1 MSEIKKEKI
10 TRAPVFIISGE
21 PSGDA
26 LGGELMKHLKSLRHE
41 LSFAGIGGKH
51 MRAQGLRSL
60 FPIEDLSLVG
70 LGEIL
75 PHKPKLLKRLN
86 QTVDAIKKTLP
97 DVVVTIDS
105 PDFSFRLGKRLKQD
119 SLTKNIPIVHYVAPA
134 VWAWREGRSKK
145 IAKVVNHLMTLFP
158 FEAKYFK
165 QHGLKTTFVGHPI
178 FDKEPVR
185 PNSLKVFKNRHKIQG
200 GPSLCLLPGSRKSE
214 IMKLMPI
221 YLKTIRLLEDKY
233 PKLSLIIPIV
243 PRTKLWVKRFLNQL
257 KTPYC
262 LVTDPSQKDLAIK
275 SSDIALATSGTISL
289 ELSFL
294 RKAHVVAYKLN
305 SITFRAIKLFAK
317 VNFVTIIN
325 IVARRE
331 IIPEFLQEKCQ
342 PNRLFSALDSLISDK
357 ITKSQQISSIVDIL
371 KKIKKN
377 KKPASFNAAQVVLK
391 YCK

>member
-1 MSEIKKEKI
+1 M
-10 TRAPVFIISGE
+10 
-21 PSGDA
+21 
-26 LGGELMKHLKSLRHE
+26 
-41 LSFAGIGGKH
+41 
-51 MRAQGLRSL
+51 
-60 FPIEDLSLVG
+60 
-70 LGEIL
+70 
-75 PHKPKLLKRLN
+75 
-86 QTVDAIKKTLP
+86 
-97 DVVVTIDS
+97 
-105 PDFSFRLGKRLKQD
+105 
-119 SLTKNIPIVHYVAPA
+119 
-134 VWAWREGRSKK
+134 
-145 IAKVVNHLMTLFP
+145 
-158 FEAKYFK
+158 
-165 QHGLKTTFVGHPI
+165 
-178 FDKEPVR
+178 
-185 PNSLKVFKNRHKIQG
+185 
-200 GPSLCLLPGSRKSE
+200 
-214 IMKLMPI
+214 
-221 YLKTIRLLEDKY
+221 
-233 PKLSLIIPIV
+233 
-243 PRTKLWVKRFLNQL
+243 WVKRFLNQL